1 MPIASTFKVEIE
13 DAGLTWQDITASVV
27 TLRDGTTSESQLVP
41 TINIDFGIDGDDVEQ
56 YLDPSINQDRARLR
70 VTENTTTT
78 HYLFE
83 DTNGTVAQEFPFPIA
98 SGRAFAGRIVD
109 FPLLTYVPTID
120 APMSAVARQI
130 CVENVQT
137 QTGDVI
143 SVDWQATEDPTV
155 PGKRLE
161 FNRARRLDVL
171 RDLAESCGAGVR
183 VTNDGL
189 GFEIFDI
196 PTKSLTDSA
205 TFDFDNALSLS
216 YNEDRIDSPRNAIR
230 VKGAAFDYSLGKI
243 PVVTVFVRPDT
254 IPADGTSTA
263 TAAAQVFDASG
274 IPVQHST
281 IIDEPIDAGSFTI
294 IPVSGCFDV
303 IAIWL
308 NDGTQSVPVK
318 GDRIDYIT
326 FDADEIEVA
335 DNGTDL
341 FIVSYVTAETVTW
354 AIEDY
359 ADKVIDETQ
368 TTTGSLAVSTTNN
381 IGQVIGVYRASDT
394 RKVGTNFFTG
404 GSFTPNTK
412 PITLG
417 ISPGPT
423 GQAVII
429 DYIKYNAN
437 PLTGVNVSPASSLC
451 NENGIAETLVG
462 AGTAVGSGLVVASSL
477 GQQGE
482 AQLSLT
488 GSAVGSLFL
497 EADPARIRKS
507 IEDETIINNYVG
519 ETSIITADGDDRYT
533 ELDNPIFYATA
544 VTVTGFPSSVILK
557 WENVGSSYRLYVTG
571 QPTAGANTATSYQGY
586 EVLSEEDKTSTIQ
599 ATVLKE
605 DGTFVTNGTTV
616 YFEFRGNDLGCLLSS
631 PTATTTDG
639 VASIN
644 LTSGTDY
651 GTVTVRAIVGGY
663 KADVEIEITDDDA
676 TGGNFAR
683 FGDSGGWSWETEID
697 RRERTGDETCTTVE
711 NDSNGTDGDVD
722 GTRRIVDCEGQPIAG
737 KVVTVNGVS
746 SRTDA
751 DGYFTFGNGSSGSN
765 EVVVDGVSYS
775 FNISPQ
781 NSDARGGYNVT
792 CTDNKTGAITYEG
805 PA

>member
-1 MPIASTFKVEIE
+1 MAIASTFKIEIE
-13 DAGLTWQDITASVV
+13 SAAPSWIDVTDSVV
-27 TLRDGTTSESQLVP
+27 SMQDGTTSASQLIP
-41 TINIDFGIDGDDVEQ
+41 KININFGIDGEDVEQ
-56 YLDPSINQDRARLR
+56 YLDPSVNQDRARLR

-78 HYLFE
+78 YYLFE
-83 DTNGTVAQEFPFPIA
+83 DTNGTVEQDYPFPFA
-98 SGRAFAGRIVD
+98 SGHAFCGRIND
-109 FPLLTYVPTID
+109 FPLLTYVNPID
-120 APMSAVARQI
+120 LPMSAIARQI
-130 CVENVQT
+130 CVENVES

-171 RDLAESCGAGVR
+171 RDMAESCGAGVR
-183 VTNDGL
+183 ATTDGL
-189 GFEIFDI
+189 GFEVYDI
-196 PTKSLTDSA
+196 PTKALTDSD
-205 TFDFDNALSLS
+205 TFDYANSLSLS
-216 YNEDRIDSPRNAIR
+216 YNVERIDLPRNAIR

-243 PVVTVFVRPDT
+243 PVINVFVRPDT
-254 IPADGTSTA
+254 IPADGSSTA

-274 IPVQHST
+274 IPVQHSSL
-281 IIDEPIDAGSFTI
+281 IDVSIDADSFTI
-294 IPVSGCFDV
+294 IPVSGCYDV
-303 IAIWL
+303 IGVWL
-308 NDGTQSVPVK
+308 NSGTQSVPV
-318 GDRIDYIT
+318 RSSRVIPTT
-326 FDADEIEVA
+326 FDASTITVP

-341 FIVSYVTAETVTW
+341 FLVSYVTAETVTW

-359 ADKVIDETQ
+359 ADKIIDEAQ
-368 TTTGSLAVSTTNN
+368 TTTGSLAVSSTEN

-417 ISPGPT
+417 ISPGAS

-451 NENGIAETLVG
+451 NPNGIAETTVG
-462 AGTAVGSGLVVASSL
+462 SGTAVGSGLVVAFSL
-477 GQQGE
+477 RQQGE

-497 EADPARIRKS
+497 EANPARIRRS
-507 IEDETIINNYVG
+507 IEDETIINNHVG
-519 ETSIITADGDDRYT
+519 EASIITAAGSDRYT

-544 VTVTGFPSSVILK
+544 VTVTGFPLSTILK

-571 QPTAGANTATSYQGY
+571 LPTAGAATASAYQGY
-586 EVLSEEDKTSTIQ
+586 EVLSEEDKTSTIT

-605 DGTFVTNGTTV
+605 DGTAVTNGTTV
-616 YFEFRGNDLGCLLSS
+616 YFEFQGRSLGCLLSS

-639 VASIN
+639 EASIN

-663 KADVEIEITDDDA
+663 KSDVQIEITDEDA
-676 TGGNFAR
+676 TGGNYAR
-683 FGDSGGWSWETEID
+683 FGSSGGWSWDTELD
-697 RRERTGDETCTTVE
+697 RRERTGDETCTTVPNDD
-711 NDSNGTDGDVD
+711 NDSDGSVS
-722 GTRRIVDCEGQPIAG
+722 GSRRLVDCDGVPIPG
-737 KVVTVNGVS
+737 KVVTMDGVS
-746 SRTDA
+746 STTDS
-751 DGYFTFGNGSSGSN
+751 DGFFTFANGSSGTN
-765 EVVVDGVSYS
+765 TITVDGVSYT
-775 FNISPQ
+775 FQISPQ
-781 NSDARGGYNVT
+781 NSDARGGYKVI
-792 CTDNKTGAITYEG
+792 CTDNETGEITYEG